1 MKLNRYFAVALLAAA
16 PASCGLVSAADA
28 GRNAAPIVVAGSVP
42 VSTAELDRGRYLV
55 RVGGCND
62 CHTANY
68 AASAGQVPEAEWL
81 LGDSTAY
88 EGAWGTSFATNL
100 RLTMQR
106 YNDQDWLTH
115 ARSFAARPPMPWFTM
130 HAMSDQDLLAVL
142 RFVQWL
148 GPKGEPAPAA
158 LPPGE
163 SWIGPVVR
171 YSVTAT
177 AP

>member
-1 MKLNRYFAVALLAAA
+1 MKLHRYFAIALLAAA
-16 PASCGLVSAADA
+16 PASCGLLFAADGA
-28 GRNAAPIVVAGSVP
+28 NGRTSPVVAGSVP

-55 RVGGCND
+55 RIGGCND
-62 CHTANY
+62 CHTAGY
-68 AASAGQVPEAEWL
+68 AASAGKVPEQDWL

-88 EGAWGTSFATNL
+88 EGPWGTSFPTNL
-100 RLTMQR
+100 RLTMLR
-106 YNDQDWLTH
+106 YNDQDWLRH

-130 HAMSDQDLLAVL
+130 HQMSDQDLLAVL

-148 GPKGEPAPAA
+148 GPRGEPAPQA

-163 SWIGPVVR
+163 AWIGPVVR
-171 YSVTAT
+171 FTAN